1 METPKLPK
9 ALKQL
14 LLGSLGI
21 HILIVIVSVASL
33 GFTTNDKPKNVVVTK
48 LVRLGKKRPDNMLPR
63 LLKEKP
69 PAPAKKAPAPKKP
82 EPKVKPAEKVIP
94 IKKPEASK
102 PKKTP
107 PPSTESAL
115 DRARKASTVSSAL
128 DRLRSAKGEDEPEGD
143 PEGSNRG
150 TVSDLNMAILGN
162 KYMTE
167 INNCLQSVWN
177 VEGLSESQTAGLSAN
192 VGIWVSSRGKFVRHQ
207 IERSS
212 GVAAF
217 DRAVE
222 KAVQKCGGVSPPP
235 NAIRKMVSR
244 DGVEIEFRP

>member
-1 METPKLPK
+1 MDTPKLPK
-9 ALKQL
+9 GLKQL

-21 HILIVIVSVASL
+21 HVLIVIVSVASL

-48 LVRLGKKRPDNMLPR
+48 LVRLGKKRPDDMLPR

-82 EPKVKPAEKVIP
+82 EPKAKPAEKVIP

-107 PPSTESAL
+107 PPPTESAL

-143 PEGSNRG
+143 PEGSKAG
-150 TVSDLNMAILGN
+150 QVSDLNMAILGN

-212 GVAAF
+212 GVRAF

-235 NAIRKMVSR
+235 KAIRKMVSR

>member
-1 METPKLPK
+1 MDSLKLPK
-9 ALKQL
+9 GLKQL
-14 LLGSLGI
+14 ILGSLGI
-21 HILIVIVSVASL
+21 HVLIVVVAVASL
-33 GFTTNDKPKNVVVTK
+33 GFTRNDKPKNVVVTK
-48 LVRLGKKRPDNMLPR
+48 LVRLGKKRPDDMLPR

-69 PAPAKKAPAPKKP
+69 PAPAKKKPAPKKP
-82 EPKVKPAEKVIP
+82 EPKAKPAEKIIP

-115 DRARKASTVSSAL
+115 DRARKASSVSSAL

-143 PEGSNRG
+143 PEGSNQG
-150 TVSDLNMAILGN
+150 KVSDLSKAILGN

-212 GVAAF
+212 GVPAF

-235 NAIRKMVSR
+235 NAIRKLVSR